1 MQTHFLKQRRE
12 SLDLSLQEMANKFK
26 LLTGQ
31 DITRMTIH
39 NYENWKRPIPLA
51 DLQTIAF
58 LYYLTD
64 QEILEYV
71 RLAHKIKYQ
80 K

>member
-1 MQTHFLKQRRE
+1 MEKNFLKQRRE

-51 DLQTIAF
+51 DLQTIVF

-71 RLAHKIKYQ
+71 RLAHKIKYD